1 MIDSGYFEQKRR
13 ELGMDRGDV
22 LQQIQATLDSWYP
35 QRARAKQMH
44 LGVLRIV
51 TPSSSVASELRMRQ
65 VELLELH
72 KLKDLRL
79 SITIGELK

>member
-79 SITIGELK
+79 SITIGELN